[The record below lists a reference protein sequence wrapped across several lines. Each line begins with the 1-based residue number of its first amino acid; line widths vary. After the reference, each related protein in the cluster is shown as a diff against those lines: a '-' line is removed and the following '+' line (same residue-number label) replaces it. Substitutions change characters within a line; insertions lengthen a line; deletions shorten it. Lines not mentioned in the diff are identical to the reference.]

1 MNFLLNVR
9 FPCFQVDDRENSSGV
24 TQQPPSLNVSEFSS
38 FDLKVSGFA
47 KSIRL
52 L

>member
-24 TQQPPSLNVSEFSS
+24 SLNVSEFSS